1 MSETAVKPSMSPW
14 APLRNNR
21 VFLFLWIATLVS
33 NIGTWMHDVGAGW
46 LVTSLTDS
54 EFVVALMQTATS
66 LPAFFLLLPSGALA
80 DIFDRRLYLLTAN
93 IGQATVA
100 ATLGLLTLSGLIE
113 VWSLLLL
120 TLMLGMGTAMVMPAW
135 QSIIP
140 EVVKRENLSG
150 AIALN
155 TMGMNISRVLGALV
169 AGIIIAA
176 AGPGAVFVTNAV
188 TFTLIIIV
196 LLRWKRQAP
205 EVTLPPEPLIPAVRT
220 GLRYARHS
228 PALLFTIY
236 RSIGFYFFA
245 SVMWALFPVIARD
258 LLGADEFGYAMLFAF
273 ISIGAIINAMFMPR
287 LRARFNNDQLIT
299 GASLVFATGMIITV
313 LTQLYAVALFTLA
326 LCGSA
331 WITVMT
337 CAQTA
342 AQTALPNW
350 VRSRGIGVFLTFF
363 MGSLAI
369 GPAVWGGL
377 AQVTSIPVA
386 IYTASI
392 CLTLAAFF
400 TRRWPVSGNEGLDH
414 TPSKHWKLPQPAF
427 EIKNEQGPVMI
438 NITYEVKPESRQ
450 EFLLAMEQ
458 LGKARRRD
466 GAWEWGIMENIGKP
480 CSFQE
485 FFLVHSW
492 LDHLRQHERISN
504 QDAMIQA
511 CVRNY
516 LVSDTEPVITHF
528 IKASV

>member
-14 APLRNNR
+14 TPLRNNR

-100 ATLGLLTLSGLIE
+100 ATLGFLTLSGLIE

-120 TLMLGMGTAMVMPAW
+120 TLMLGIGTAMVMPAW

-140 EVVKRENLSG
+140 EVVKREDLSG

-155 TMGMNISRVLGALV
+155 TMGMNIARVLGALI

-258 LLGADEFGYAMLFAF
+258 LLGADEFGYALLFAF
-273 ISIGAIINAMFMPR
+273 ISIGAIINAMFIPR
-287 LRARFNNDQLIT
+287 LRARFNNDQAHHRSIT
-299 GASLVFATGMIITV
+299 GVCRRHDYYRPDPDLYHRPVHPCPVWLGLDYRNDLCADRGANGTTKLGTLTGHRRFPDLLYG
-313 LTQLYAVALFTLA
+313 LTGYWSRHLGWPGTTDHHSCCYLYCVNMPGSVRLFYPTLA
-326 LCGSA
+326 
-331 WITVMT
+331 
-337 CAQTA
+337 
-342 AQTALPNW
+342 
-350 VRSRGIGVFLTFF
+350 
-363 MGSLAI
+363 
-369 GPAVWGGL
+369 
-377 AQVTSIPVA
+377 
-386 IYTASI
+386 
-392 CLTLAAFF
+392 
-400 TRRWPVSGNEGLDH
+400 
-414 TPSKHWKLPQPAF
+414 
-427 EIKNEQGPVMI
+427 
-438 NITYEVKPESRQ
+438 RQ
-450 EFLLAMEQ
+450 
-458 LGKARRRD
+458 
-466 GAWEWGIMENIGKP
+466 
-480 CSFQE
+480 
-485 FFLVHSW
+485 
-492 LDHLRQHERISN
+492 RQ
-504 QDAMIQA
+504 
-511 CVRNY
+511 
-516 LVSDTEPVITHF
+516 
-528 IKASV
+528 